1 MTQEEL
7 KEKIAAIDRLAATQ
21 KKAAYYEYVA
31 ANAKHKIGDVVSD
44 NSDTIRVEKIAF
56 NIKGSVE
63 VSIYYWGV
71 MLTKK
76 GEPRKDGQKRA
87 VWEERIKEQ

>member
-7 KEKIAAIDRLAATQ
+7 KERLAMIDRQSALQ

-31 ANAKHKIGDVVSD
+31 ANAKYKIGDIVSD

-56 NIKGSVE
+56 NINGPGE
-63 VSIYYWGV
+63 VSIYYWGPA
-71 MLTKK
+71 LTKT
-76 GEPRKDGQKRA
+76 GEPYKDGRKRA
-87 VWEERIKEQ
+87 VFEWAIK

>member
-7 KEKIAAIDRLAATQ
+7 KERLAMIDRQSALQ
-21 KKAAYYEYVA
+21 KKAAYFEYVKD
-31 ANAKHKIGDVVSD
+31 NAKYKIGDVVSD
-44 NSDTIRVEKIAF
+44 ETDTIRIERIDF
-56 NIKGSVE
+56 NIFGVGT

-71 MLTKK
+71 ILTKK

-87 VWEERIKEQ
+87 IYEERIVER

>member
-7 KEKIAAIDRLAATQ
+7 KERLAAIDRQSALQ
-21 KKAAYYEYVA
+21 KKAAYFEYVKD
-31 ANAKHKIGDVVSD
+31 NAKYKIGDVVSD
-44 NSDTIRVEKIAF
+44 ETDTIRIERIDF
-56 NIKGSVE
+56 NIFATGV

-87 VWEERIKEQ
+87 IYEERIVER

>member
-7 KEKIAAIDRLAATQ
+7 KEKIAAIDRTAATQ
-21 KKAAYYEYVA
+21 KKAAYFEYVKD
-31 ANAKHKIGDVVSD
+31 NAKYKIGDVVSD
-44 NSDTIRVEKIAF
+44 ETDTIRIERIDF
-56 NIKGSVE
+56 NIFATGV
-63 VSIYYWGV
+63 VSIYYLGV

-87 VWEERIKEQ
+87 IYEERIVER